1 MAANA
6 TAQTPVDDATA
17 ALLGR
22 EVIIHSLKGAA
33 ELNGMCG
40 VVLGF
45 NDEKGRFIVDSPG
58 KGSPVLI
65 KADNI
70 KIAPDAASTIAAA
83 CSSEHADEVRS
94 RVQKIVSNA
103 PDKDDD
109 GTPPLVLDLENT
121 ELHELPDVIGTLSGL
136 SAGGCLGLWLGS
148 NELTKLP
155 NSIGNLVA
163 LRSLDV
169 DNNKLTALPNS
180 IGNLVC
186 LESLYAN
193 HNRLAQL
200 PATIGKLRTLR
211 ELRVS
216 DNQLCDEDALPV
228 ELGSGLAKCLKSLW
242 LARNGLG
249 ALPPAVCGLK
259 ALEELDICGNA
270 ELCELPMDFD
280 ALGRLETLDL
290 AGNEAL
296 IWPPSSVWKEASRPA
311 YAVRQWIEK
320 QRKESE
326 EVVYAHEPPGSIHA
340 PMKPEEVGGSTTAD
354 GGGEFVFPPK
364 GWK

>member
-1 MAANA
+1 M
-6 TAQTPVDDATA
+6 
-17 ALLGR
+17 
-22 EVIIHSLKGAA
+22 
-33 ELNGMCG
+33 
-40 VVLGF
+40 
-45 NDEKGRFIVDSPG
+45 
-58 KGSPVLI
+58 
-65 KADNI
+65 
-70 KIAPDAASTIAAA
+70 
-83 CSSEHADEVRS
+83 
-94 RVQKIVSNA
+94 
-103 PDKDDD
+103 
-109 GTPPLVLDLENT
+109 LDLENT

-148 NELTKLP
+148 NELTTLP

-354 GGGEFVFPPK
+354 GGGEFVFRQRGGNELCFLKFRPLVHHPPSLQLAPHSTHPRITAALPPRVLF
-364 GWK
+364 GWKSRTVCSRPGQRLMTSPGRPLSGATALSSLAASGQISFAHLSWVTSYVARSAQKRSCTMLKTAISSSS